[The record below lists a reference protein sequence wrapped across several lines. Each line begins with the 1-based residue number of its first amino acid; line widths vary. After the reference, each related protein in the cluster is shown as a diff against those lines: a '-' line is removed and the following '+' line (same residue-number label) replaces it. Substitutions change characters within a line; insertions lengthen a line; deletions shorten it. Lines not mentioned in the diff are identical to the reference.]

1 MKILWK
7 NFKYVVIAT
16 DIVIF
21 TIDEGELKVLMI
33 KMKKDPFKGMW
44 AVPGGL
50 VRVNESVDDSAKKHL
65 KNKTGVDNVYLEQL
79 YTFGEVD
86 RDPLGRVVSVAYFA
100 LIPNNSIALKTTEE
114 YEKVDWFSIK
124 KLPKLAYDHHKI
136 VKMAVER
143 LKAKLEYSNI
153 VYGLLPKE
161 FTLTELQKM
170 YELILEKELDKR
182 NFRKKILSLNII
194 KNTNK
199 RTIGEASR
207 PAELY
212 KFIST
217 KPKIVEII

>member
-1 MKILWK
+1 MTKLWK
-7 NFKYVVIAT
+7 NFKHAVIAT

-21 TIDEGELKVLMI
+21 TIEDGELKVLMI
-33 KMKKDPFKGMW
+33 KMKKEPFKKKW

-50 VRVNESVDDSAKKHL
+50 VGVNESVEDSAKKHL

-79 YTFGEVD
+79 YTFGEID

-100 LIPNNSIALKTTEE
+100 LIPSSKIDLKTSED
-114 YEKVDWFSIK
+114 YEGIDWFSVK
-124 KLPKLAYDHHKI
+124 DLPELAYDHSEI

-143 LKAKLEYSNI
+143 LRAKLEYSNI
-153 VYGLLPKE
+153 VYGLLPRE
-161 FTLTELQKM
+161 FTLTDLQNI
-170 YELILEKELDKR
+170 YELILEKKVDKR

-199 RTIGEASR
+199 KTSGGVSR

-212 KFIST
+212 KFISK
-217 KPKIVEII
+217 KPQIVEII

>member
-1 MKILWK
+1 MKTLWK
-7 NFKYVVIAT
+7 NFKYAVIAT

-21 TIDEGELKVLMI
+21 TISEGELKVLMI
-33 KMKKDPFKGMW
+33 KMKKDPFQGMW

-50 VRVNESVDDSAKKHL
+50 VHINESVDDSAKRHL

-79 YTFGEVD
+79 YTFGGVD

-100 LIPNNSIALKTTEE
+100 LIPSNGISLKTTEE
-114 YEKVDWFSIK
+114 YEGVDWFSVK
-124 KLPKLAYDHHKI
+124 NLPKLAYDHYEI
-136 VKMAVER
+136 VKMATER

-153 VYGLLPKE
+153 VHGLLPKE
-161 FTLTELQKM
+161 FTLTELQKT

-182 NFRKKILSLNII
+182 NFRKKLLSLGII
-194 KNTNK
+194 KNTSK
-199 RTIGEASR
+199 KTVGEASR

-217 KPKIVEII
+217 KPQIVEII

>member
-1 MKILWK
+1 MTKPWK
-7 NFKYVVIAT
+7 NFKHAVIAT

-21 TIDEGELKVLMI
+21 TVDDNKLKVLMI
-33 KMKKDPFKGMW
+33 KMRKKPFSEMW

-50 VRVNESVDDSAKKHL
+50 VHIDESVDESARRHL
-65 KNKTGVDNVYLEQL
+65 KDKTGVSNVYLEQL
-79 YTFGEVD
+79 YTFGNVL

-100 LIPNNSIALKTTEE
+100 LIPKDSVSLKTTDE
-114 YEKVDWFSIK
+114 YEGVDWFSIK
-124 KLPKLAYDHHKI
+124 ELPRLAYDHAEI

-153 VYGLLPKE
+153 VHGLLPKE
-161 FTLTELQKM
+161 FTLTDLQKT
-170 YELILEKELDKR
+170 YELILEKEIDKR

-194 KNTNK
+194 KKSNK
-199 RTIGEASR
+199 KSTGGANR

-217 KPKIVEII
+217 KPQIVEII